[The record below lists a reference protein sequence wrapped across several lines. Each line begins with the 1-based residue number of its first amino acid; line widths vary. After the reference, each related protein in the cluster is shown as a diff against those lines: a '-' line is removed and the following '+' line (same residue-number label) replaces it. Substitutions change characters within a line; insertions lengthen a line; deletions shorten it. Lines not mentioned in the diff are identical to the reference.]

1 MSKCHEAIHQAILKE
16 AKPAAELQATIEA
29 AGGELFIVG
38 GAVRDEALE
47 KEAADIDF
55 LVTGVEVADMPFD
68 KVAGSDFP
76 VFLVEVDGET
86 CEVALARTE
95 RKEGK
100 GYHGFSFNSSA
111 KTTVEEDLSRRDLT
125 INAMA
130 KNLRTGE
137 IIDPFGGMED
147 LKNGVIRHV
156 SDAFAEDPTR
166 VYRVA
171 RFAARFGFKVAV
183 ETMALIASMKKQ
195 LAEITAERVGK
206 ELEKV
211 MKCNKPSV
219 FFQVLKEA
227 DLLDVH
233 FAAVAALDVPDK
245 HDGTAFNHTMQVVD
259 AADNAMDRFALLCHD
274 FGKGITPKKQH
285 PSHHNH
291 DTLGVDVV
299 TAFCD
304 SLRLPNLMKKA
315 AVSAAKNHMKVKVA
329 LEMKASTLVKF
340 VGTTRDIESV
350 LRVSRIDSTA
360 RDGANVEAQNA
371 LFNAIELRVA
381 TVQNVLLVVTGKT
394 LISSGVKPGKL
405 LGEKLH
411 QARVEAVK
419 KLLKK

>member
-1 MSKCHEAIHQAILKE
+1 MKT
-16 AKPAAELQATIEA
+16 LQKKIEA
-29 AGGELFIVG
+29 VGGELFIVG
-38 GAVRDEALE
+38 GAVRDEALGI
-47 KEAADIDF
+47 AASDVDF
-55 LVTGVEVADMPFD
+55 LVTGVEVSGMPFD

-76 VFLVEVDGET
+76 VFLVEVDGKT

-95 RKEGK
+95 KKEGK

-111 KTTVEEDLSRRDLT
+111 DVTVEEDLSRRDLT

-171 RFAARFGFKVAV
+171 RFAARFGFKVAD
-183 ETMALIASMKKQ
+183 ETMTLIASMKNQ
-195 LAEITAERVGK
+195 LEEITAERVGK

-211 MKCNKPSV
+211 LKCNKPSV
-219 FFQVLKEA
+219 FFQVLKDA
-227 DLLDVH
+227 NLLDVH

-245 HDGTAFNHTMQVVD
+245 HDGTAFNHTMTVMD

-274 FGKGITPKKQH
+274 FGKGITPKNQH

-291 DTLGVDVV
+291 DKLGVDLVA
-299 TAFCD
+299 AFCD
-304 SLRLPNLMKKA
+304 SLRLPNAMKKA
-315 AVSAAKNHMKVKVA
+315 AVSAVSNHMRVKRV

-340 VGTTRDIESV
+340 VGSTKDMDDV
-350 LRVSRIDSTA
+350 VRVSRIDSVA
-360 RDGANVEAQNA
+360 RDGADVDVQNN
-371 LFNAIELRVA
+371 LFDAISLRVA
-381 TVQNVLLVVTGKT
+381 TVQSVLKNVTGKV
-394 LISSGVKPGKL
+394 LIDQGVKPGKL
-405 LGEKLH
+405 LGDKLH
-411 QARVEAVK
+411 QTRVEAVK
-419 KLLKK
+419 KLF

>member
-1 MSKCHEAIHQAILKE
+1 MKKLSE
-16 AKPAAELQATIEA
+16 TIES

-38 GAVRDEALE
+38 GAVRDEALG
-47 KEAADIDF
+47 KEASDIDF

-95 RKEGK
+95 KKEGK

-111 KTTVEEDLSRRDLT
+111 ETTVEEDLSRRDLT

-130 KNLRTGE
+130 KNVRTGE
-137 IIDPFGGMED
+137 IIDPFGGMKD

-171 RFAARFGFKVAV
+171 RFAARFGFKVAD
-183 ETMALIASMKKQ
+183 ETMALIASMKNQ

-219 FFQVLKEA
+219 FFQILKDA

-233 FAAVAALDVPDK
+233 FAAVGALDVPDK
-245 HDGTAFNHTMQVVD
+245 HDGTAFNHTMKVMD
-259 AADNAMDRFALLCHD
+259 AADNAIDRFALLCHD
-274 FGKGITPKKQH
+274 FGKGATPKDQH

-291 DTLGVDVV
+291 DKLGVDVV
-299 TAFCD
+299 KMFCD
-304 SLRLPNLMKKA
+304 KLRLPNVMKKSG
-315 AVSAAKNHMKVKVA
+315 VSAAANHMKVKHI
-329 LEMKASTLVKF
+329 LNMKASTLVKF
-340 VGTTRDIESV
+340 VGTTKDIDDAV
-350 LRVSRIDSTA
+350 RISRIDSMA
-360 RDGANVEAQNA
+360 RGGADVDAQKI
-371 LFNAIELRVA
+371 LFNAIALRVA
-381 TVQNVLLVVTGKT
+381 AVQKVLATVTGKV
-394 LISSGVKPGKL
+394 LISRGVKAGRL
-405 LGEKLH
+405 FGDKLH
-411 QARVEAVK
+411 QARVLAVK
-419 KLLKK
+419 EIFKK